1 MTASLPSEN
10 TVSIHAVSTNQG
22 KPLHG
27 SEEENDVYGE
37 FLDLQCNTT
46 QNEAVF

>member
-22 KPLHG
+22 KNHG